1 MACFQECVSSTL
13 LKKVKRAAEE
23 RGYKQVVLAGGV
35 AANSALR
42 KAAEEAALKAG
53 IEFYRPSPILCTDN
67 GAMIA
72 CAAHY
77 ASKERRASSNLNA
90 FANVS
95 IENIDGLFNK
105 SAN

>member
-1 MACFQECVSSTL
+1 MTDKELREMGVEDAYVRKDILNALE
-13 LKKVKRAAEE
+13 KEN
-23 RGYKQVVLAGGV
+23 AGGV

-77 ASKERRASSNLNA
+77 ASKERRAGSNLNA